1 MTGFKDFHP
10 AILFFYYILVIFTTV
25 ITLNPVMVSLSLT
38 GAVIYYGILSD
49 RKDYIKSIIFYLLI
63 LMVISLTNP
72 IFSHNG
78 ETVLI
83 YINDN
88 PITLESVIYGV
99 FAGIMIVGII
109 FWCKCYEKVMT
120 TDKFLYLFGRVIPKI
135 SITISMAIRF
145 IPVFKRQAENVSD
158 VQKIMGMEKKYG
170 KIRGRL
176 RVYESVLGWA
186 MENSVETADAMSAR
200 GFGLKKRTSY
210 SIFRFGVWDVI
221 LAAFLFLYMVLFIIG
236 MINGIY
242 DFRYYPTADRPNINS
257 IDIIFYLLHG
267 VLVSIPFIFSI
278 ICSITAD
285 KVLER
290 A

>member
-1 MTGFKDFHP
+1 MTGFKDIHP
-10 AILFFYYILVIFTTV
+10 AILFLYYIIVIFTTV

-38 GAVIYYGILSD
+38 GAVLYYGILSE

-63 LMVISLTNP
+63 LTVIALTNP
-72 IFSHNG
+72 MFSHNG
-78 ETVLI
+78 ETVLL

-88 PITLESVIYGV
+88 PITSESIIYGV
-99 FAGIMIVGII
+99 FAGIMIVGVM

-120 TDKFLYLFGRVIPKI
+120 TDKFLYLFGRAMPKL

-145 IPVFKRQAENVSD
+145 IPAFKRQAENVSD
-158 VQKIMGMEKKYG
+158 VQKIMGMEKKHG
-170 KIRGRL
+170 KIWGTL

-186 MENSVETADAMSAR
+186 MENSVDTADAISAR

-210 SIFRFGVWDVI
+210 SIFRFGVWDI
-221 LAAFLFLYMVLFIIG
+221 LMAVYLFSYMVLFIIG
-236 MINGIY
+236 IINGIY
-242 DFRYYPTADRPNINS
+242 DFKYYPITDSPDINAINILFY
-257 IDIIFYLLHG
+257 IIHG
-267 VLVSIPFIFSI
+267 ISVFIPFIFSLVCRI
-278 ICSITAD
+278 AAD